1 MKISSLV
8 RADFPFAPS
17 RFPFFYGWWIL
28 VVTTVGI
35 MSSIPGQTMGVGVYT
50 DYLIL
55 HTGLN
60 RLEISMAYMT
70 GTILSSL
77 LLPAAGRLY
86 DLWGSRVMIFLAG
99 TGLGLALLLFSET
112 VWVLKKLELLVPG
125 IPRTTLGLFLM
136 ILTFLMLRQFG
147 QGIMS
152 MVSRNTLAKWFDR
165 KRGLASGISGLF
177 VAFSFSGAPLMMNTL
192 IDGFG
197 YPGSM
202 VLMALVCGFGMAML
216 GWLFFRNQPED
227 CGLLMDGKTPSADK
241 ETPLTS
247 EREVPLSEALRS
259 YNFWIFCSSLCSS
272 SMIVTGFT
280 FHISSIG
287 NLAGLSRFDAYSV
300 FLPMSVF
307 SVVSHFIAGWASDR
321 MPLKYLLML
330 LVGCLG
336 LGSLGLL
343 AYEELWG
350 RWLVIAGYGIQ
361 GGLWGCLSIVAW
373 PRFYGRK
380 HLGEINGVFM
390 GAQVF
395 ASAIGPLLFGAAE
408 SLSGSYDQAA
418 WISIVGNFLL
428 LLGATKAVS
437 YYRPSNP

>member
-1 MKISSLV
+1 
-8 RADFPFAPS
+8 
-17 RFPFFYGWWIL
+17 
-28 VVTTVGI
+28 
-35 MSSIPGQTMGVGVYT
+35 
-50 DYLIL
+50 
-55 HTGLN
+55 
-60 RLEISMAYMT
+60 
-70 GTILSSL
+70 
-77 LLPAAGRLY
+77 
-86 DLWGSRVMIFLAG
+86 
-99 TGLGLALLLFSET
+99 
-112 VWVLKKLELLVPG
+112 
-125 IPRTTLGLFLM
+125 
-136 ILTFLMLRQFG
+136 
-147 QGIMS
+147 MS

-227 CGLLMDGKTPSADK
+227 CGLLMDGKTLQQTRKLLDLRAGS
-241 ETPLTS
+241 S
-247 EREVPLSEALRS
+247 SFEALRS
-259 YNFWIFCSSLCSS
+259 YNFWIFCLSLCSS

-350 RWLVIAGYGIQ
+350 RWLVIAGYGIR
-361 GGLWGCLSIVAW
+361 GALGLSFDCRLA
-373 PRFYGRK
+373 
-380 HLGEINGVFM
+380 
-390 GAQVF
+390 
-395 ASAIGPLLFGAAE
+395 PLLWTQASRRDQWGFH
-408 SLSGSYDQAA
+408 GSPGFCQRNRAVAFRCCRKSKRKLRPGSMDFHL
-418 WISIVGNFLL
+418 GNFLL
-428 LLGATKAVS
+428 LLGSHKSRQLLPPQQSMIPDHLVFKMF
-437 YYRPSNP
+437 RPETQHFQSWISPVFFFKSRFST